1 MLLNNEQSLA
11 SNPINLT
18 IRRSKFAMPEEHQ
31 LDFTSGELVPIYLNM
46 DVLPGDTINMR
57 MSSMIR
63 LSTPIYPTMDTAYA
77 DFYFFFVPKRLVWEH
92 FKDFKGENSNTY
104 WTTPTEYI
112 TPQISAPSGGWNVN
126 TVADYM
132 GIPPGISGFSV
143 DALPMRAYAL
153 CWNEWFRSESI
164 TQPVSISFGDA
175 TVTGTNATWSNYIT
189 DGSLGGAPLRVARMH
204 DLFSSG
210 LWEPQAGPPVQVPFT
225 DGTMAPVVTHTPY
238 FNIPGYRDNP
248 VQPMIGAAYADYEP
262 LSFLHSMPA
271 TPRKWTTNRSGGSI
285 VTTGTHY
292 ALATNDSDFVK
303 SNTAMSDP
311 DTSAKIT
318 PENLFTDLSYATGG
332 ITIES
337 LREAFAIQRIL
348 ETINRGSR
356 YIEIIKNAFG
366 VTSPDSRQQR
376 PEYLGGKRVPI
387 TMAEINQTSSTDTTS
402 PLGHP
407 GAASKTLMSNDMF
420 TYSATEHGILLGL
433 MCVRPVHTYAQ
444 GLKRDWRKRTRYE
457 YYWPDLANIGDQF
470 IKNSELYL
478 QSDSVVDSDGNVV
491 NDLPFAYQE
500 AWYEYRNGVNQVHG
514 HLRPQV
520 NQSLAVWNYS
530 DNYTQ
535 LPTLSTDW
543 LYEDGSQ
550 IGRTIAVQTQPQF
563 IADLYFE
570 PIYVRPMPLYSVP
583 GLDTR
588 F

>member
-11 SNPINLT
+11 SNPINLN
-18 IRRSKFAMPEEHQ
+18 IRRSKFHMAEEHQ
-31 LDFTSGELVPIYLNM
+31 LDFSSGELIPVYVNL

-77 DFYFFFVPKRLVWEH
+77 DFWFFFVPKRLVWEH

-104 WTTPTEYI
+104 WTTPVEYT
-112 TPQISAPSGGWNVN
+112 TPQIEAPANGWNVN
-126 TVADYM
+126 SVADYF
-132 GIPPGISGFSV
+132 GIVPEVDGFSV
-143 DALPMRAYAL
+143 DALPFRAYAL
-153 CWNEWFRSESI
+153 CWNEWFRSESL

-175 TVTGTNATWSNYIT
+175 TVTGTNGTWTNYIT
-189 DGSLGGAPLRVARMH
+189 DGSLGGSPLRVARFH

-210 LWEPQAGPPVQVPFT
+210 LFEPQAGGAAQVPLGLEDSYVPVIT
-225 DGTMAPVVTHTPY
+225 GVPSHLGTNPQL
-238 FNIPGYRDNP
+238 GKEYRDP
-248 VQPMIGAAYADYEP
+248 TYAP
-262 LSFLHSMPA
+262 LSWMSAGPG
-271 TPRKWTTNRSGGSI
+271 PNTTWSGGTQSDYSA
-285 VTTGTHY
+285 VSTNGSGTKQ
-292 ALATNDSDFVK
+292 S
-303 SNTAMSDP
+303 STAM
-311 DTSAKIT
+311 T
-318 PENLFTDLSYATGG
+318 NLETYSLAPANLYAAMGYGNAG

-337 LREAFAIQRIL
+337 LRQAFAIQRIL

-376 PEYLGGKRVPI
+376 PEYLGGRRVPI
-387 TMAEINQTSSTDTTS
+387 QMAEINQTSSTDSTS
-402 PLGHP
+402 PLGQP
-407 GAASKTLMSNDMF
+407 GAASKTLSSDDYF

-433 MCVRPVHTYAQ
+433 MAVRPVHSYAQ
-444 GLKRDWRKRTRYE
+444 GIKRDWRKRTKWE
-457 YYWPDLANIGDQF
+457 YYWPDLANIGDQY
-470 IKNSELYL
+470 IKNSEIFM

-500 AWYEYRNGVNQVHG
+500 AWYEYRNGINQVHG

-520 NQSLAVWNYS
+520 NQSLAVWNYA
-530 DNYTQ
+530 DEYTS

-550 IGRTIAVQTQPQF
+550 IGRTIAVQSQPQF
-563 IADLYFE
+563 IADLYFD
-570 PIYVRPMPLYSVP
+570 PIYTRPMPLYSVP

>member
-1 MLLNNEQSLA
+1 MLLNNEKSLA
-11 SNPINLT
+11 SNPINLN
-18 IRRSKFAMPEEHQ
+18 IRRSKFNMPEEHQ
-31 LDFTSGELVPIYLNM
+31 LDFSSGELIPVYVNL

-104 WTTPTEYI
+104 WTTPTEYT
-112 TPQISAPSGGWNVN
+112 TPQISAPDTTGWNVN
-126 TVADYM
+126 SVADYL
-132 GIPPGISGFSV
+132 GIPPGITGFSV
-143 DALPMRAYAL
+143 DALPFRAYAL

-164 TQPVSISFGDA
+164 TQPISISTGDA
-175 TVTGTNATWSNYIT
+175 TVTGTNATWSDYIT
-189 DGSLGGAPLRVARMH
+189 DGSLGGSPLRVARFH
-204 DLFSSG
+204 DLFSSA
-210 LWEPQAGPPVQVPFT
+210 LWEPQAGSAAQVPLGLEESFV
-225 DGTMAPVVTHTPY
+225 PVVARGTSLLNPTNPQIGEKFQSDY
-238 FNIPGYRDNP
+238 APIQWMKAGPG
-248 VQPMIGAAYADYEP
+248 
-262 LSFLHSMPA
+262 
-271 TPRKWTTNRSGGSI
+271 
-285 VTTGTHY
+285 VTTTWSALTDSNFAAVTTKGNDTTRSSTTMTNVETYSIAPLNLY
-292 ALATNDSDFVK
+292 A
-303 SNTAMSDP
+303 AMGYGN
-311 DTSAKIT
+311 A
-318 PENLFTDLSYATGG
+318 G

-337 LREAFAIQRIL
+337 LRQAFAIQRIL

-407 GAASKTLMSNDMF
+407 GAASKTLMSSDMF

-444 GLKRDWRKRTRYE
+444 GLKRDWRKRTRFQ
-457 YYWPDLANIGDQF
+457 YYWPDLANIGDQY
-470 IKNSELYL
+470 ITNSELYL
-478 QSDSVVDSDGNVV
+478 QSDSVVDSDGNVI
-491 NDLPFAYQE
+491 NDEPFAYQE
-500 AWYEYRNGVNQVHG
+500 AWYEYRNSVNQVHG

-520 NQSLAVWNYS
+520 NQSLAVWNYA
-530 DNYTQ
+530 DHYTQ

-563 IADLYFE
+563 IADIYFD
-570 PIYVRPMPLYSVP
+570 PVYVRPMPLYSVP

>member
-18 IRRSKFAMPEEHQ
+18 IRRSKFKMPEEHQ

-63 LSTPIYPTMDTAYA
+63 LSTPIYPTMDTAFA

-104 WTTPTEYI
+104 WTTPTEYT

-164 TQPVSISFGDA
+164 TQPVSISLGDA
-175 TVTGTNATWSNYIT
+175 TVTGTNATWSSYIT
-189 DGSLGGAPLRVARMH
+189 DGSLGGSPLRVARFH
-204 DLFSSG
+204 DLFSSA
-210 LWEPQAGPPVQVPFT
+210 LWEPQAGAAAQVPLGLEDSYVPVIT
-225 DGTMAPVVTHTPY
+225 GVIANLGTNPQ
-238 FNIPGYRDNP
+238 IGKEYRDP
-248 VQPMIGAAYADYEP
+248 TYAGLTWMKAGPSPTSKWQSASQTDITAVGTNGSGTT
-262 LSFLHSMPA
+262 LS
-271 TPRKWTTNRSGGSI
+271 TN
-285 VTTGTHY
+285 VM
-292 ALATNDSDFVK
+292 
-303 SNTAMSDP
+303 SNTESFVIAPSNLYAAMGYGN
-311 DTSAKIT
+311 A
-318 PENLFTDLSYATGG
+318 G

-337 LREAFAIQRIL
+337 LRQAFAIQRIL

-387 TMAEINQTSSTDTTS
+387 TMAEINQTSSTDSTS

-530 DNYTQ
+530 DNYSQ

-550 IGRTIAVQTQPQF
+550 IGRTLAVQTQPQF
-563 IADLYFE
+563 IADLYFD
-570 PIYVRPMPLYSVP
+570 PVYVRPMPLYSVP